1 MAQVAINDM
10 KPEIAQAYSKMSAIG
25 QQRIKEMLEMLIL
38 QLAQKNQEGLTSF
51 DFNFFDEEAI
61 KLAKVRDSEIEKGE
75 VVALSHSE
83 LMARLRNAN

>member
-10 KPEIAQAYSKMSAIG
+10 NPEVAQVYLKMSAIG

-38 QLAQKNQEGLTSF
+38 QLAQKNQEDLMSF

-61 KLAKVRDSEIEKGE
+61 KLAKQRNSEIENGE
-75 VVALSHSE
+75 VISLSHSK
-83 LMARLRNAN
+83 LMARLRHAN